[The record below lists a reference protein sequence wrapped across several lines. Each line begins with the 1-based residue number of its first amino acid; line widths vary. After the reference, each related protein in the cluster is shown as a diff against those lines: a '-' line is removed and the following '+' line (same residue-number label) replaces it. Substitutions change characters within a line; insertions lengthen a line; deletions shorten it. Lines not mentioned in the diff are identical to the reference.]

1 MTAQYL
7 NGSKQLTL
15 PSRTNNRTTA
25 GAGKT
30 AKKQS
35 ITLKGARGNNLK
47 NITLDI
53 PLNKLVCLTG
63 PSGSGKS
70 TLIQDTLFNAL
81 SAIKGKPKEL
91 ADPHDEIIG
100 AELVTDVI
108 LVDQSP
114 IGKSARSNPVSYTGA
129 FEAIRKLFEK
139 LPEAKE
145 RGYKA
150 SSFSFNSGMR
160 CPSCSGNGFEHVEMQ
175 FLSDVYIRCAE
186 CQGRRYRAELLEVKL
201 FNEYDLEGKSIADIL
216 DMTCLLY
223 TSPSPRDQRGAR
235 MPSSA

>member
-1 MTAQYL
+1 MCI
-7 NGSKQLTL
+7 
-15 PSRTNNRTTA
+15 RDR
-25 GAGKT
+25 
-30 AKKQS
+30 
-35 ITLKGARGNNLK
+35 
-47 NITLDI
+47 DI

-201 FNEYDLEGKSIADIL
+201 FNEYDLSLIHI
-216 DMTCLLY
+216 
-223 TSPSPRDQRGAR
+223 
-235 MPSSA
+235 